1 MGSSL
6 RRRRT
11 QMRLGSEKSCQFRIF
26 TSFCTVLNNCGAAAA
41 ELRSHEYGRNPR
53 RVIDLGPG
61 VSMSHIL
68 KKLQEDLK
76 TSLKGGKKERT
87 SALRFLIS
95 QLQYARIEKQ
105 ADLEDEDVLRVLSKQ
120 AKSRRESMEAFEKA
134 GRLELYDK
142 EKRELGVIEEYMPEQ
157 LGEEEIR
164 KVLRSLIVDEG
175 LEGITDLGSLMKDAM
190 PRLQGRAEGSLVSQL
205 AKEELQRVSD

>member
-1 MGSSL
+1 
-6 RRRRT
+6 
-11 QMRLGSEKSCQFRIF
+11 
-26 TSFCTVLNNCGAAAA
+26 
-41 ELRSHEYGRNPR
+41 
-53 RVIDLGPG
+53 
-61 VSMSHIL
+61 MSHLL

-105 ADLEDEDVLRVLSKQ
+105 ADLEDKDVLRVLSKQ

>member
-1 MGSSL
+1 
-6 RRRRT
+6 
-11 QMRLGSEKSCQFRIF
+11 
-26 TSFCTVLNNCGAAAA
+26 
-41 ELRSHEYGRNPR
+41 
-53 RVIDLGPG
+53 
-61 VSMSHIL
+61 MSHL
-68 KKLQEDLK
+68 LEKLQEDLK
-76 TSLKGGKKERT
+76 ASLKGGEKERT
-87 SALRFLIS
+87 STLRFLMS

-120 AKSRRESMEAFEKA
+120 VKNRRESMEAFEKA

-142 EKRELGVIEEYMPEQ
+142 EQRELGVIEEYLPEQ

-164 KVLRSLIVDEG
+164 EVLRSLIVDEG
-175 LEGITDLGSLMKDAM
+175 MEGIADMGRLMKDVM